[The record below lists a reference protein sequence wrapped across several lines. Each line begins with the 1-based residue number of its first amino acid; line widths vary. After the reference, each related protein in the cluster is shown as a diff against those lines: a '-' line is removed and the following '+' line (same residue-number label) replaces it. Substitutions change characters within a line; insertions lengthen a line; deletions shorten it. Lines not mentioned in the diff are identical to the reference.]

1 MKEHHSIAF
10 EQTDGER
17 AMNLPFKTL
26 DDVELEGKRILIRVD
41 MNCSLDPET
50 KKIINDSR
58 IRAMTPTLHE
68 LERSRVV
75 LMAHQGRPGSD
86 DFISLEQHTEI
97 LRQLGFNAHFVD
109 DIFGEKAKKA
119 IETVKVGEI
128 LVLQNVR
135 MFDGEMRK
143 GPIEEVAREP
153 IVQELYPFFDLFVND
168 AFGAAHRSQPSIVGF
183 TTVLPSVAGR
193 VMEKE
198 VRTLTEILSTDKH
211 PWILVLGGSKVPDKV
226 MMIKKLLEIGR
237 ADNVLL
243 GGLIGT
249 LFLIASEKISEKY
262 GSAIKG
268 FEEILPVAKELVDK
282 YPDVIILPTDAAVER
297 DGARVECSFEEMN
310 GDPFYDIGSRTAE
323 IFGSAIRGAK
333 VAFANGPMGFFEK
346 DQFKFGTIKV
356 LEAIAECDCITVVG
370 GGHVSAMAERMDLVD
385 RITHISTGG
394 GATMSFL
401 TGKKLP
407 LIEALENA
415 ARRMDQTA

>member
-1 MKEHHSIAF
+1 M
-10 EQTDGER
+10 R
-17 AMNLPFKTL
+17 LPFKTL
-26 DDVELEGKRILIRVD
+26 DDVELDEKRVLIRVD
-41 MNCSLDPET
+41 MNCSLDPDT

-68 LERSRVV
+68 LEQCKVV

-97 LRQLGFNAHFVD
+97 LRKLGFNAHFVD
-109 DIFGEKAKKA
+109 DIFGDKAKRA
-119 IETVKVGEI
+119 IKEVKVGEI

-135 MFDGEMRK
+135 MFDGEMKK
-143 GPIEEVAREP
+143 GPIEEVAKEP
-153 IVQELYPFFDLFVND
+153 IVQELYPYFDLFVND

-183 TTVLPSVAGR
+183 TAVLPSVAGR

-198 VRTLTEILSTDKH
+198 VRTLTEILSTDQH

-226 MMIKKLLEIGR
+226 KMIKKLLEIGR

-249 LFLIASEKISEKY
+249 LFLIADKKIPESY
-262 GSAIKG
+262 GGVIKE
-268 FEEILPVAKELVDK
+268 FEEILPVARELIAK
-282 YPDVIILPTDAAVER
+282 YSDVIMLPVDAAVER
-297 DGARVECSFEEMN
+297 GGSRVECSFKEMQ
-310 GDPFYDIGSRTAE
+310 GAPFYDIGAETAE
-323 IFGSAIRGAK
+323 LFGSIIRGAK

-346 DQFKFGTIKV
+346 DEFQYGTIKV
-356 LEAIAECDCITVVG
+356 LEAIADCNCTTVVG
-370 GGHVSAMAERMDLVD
+370 GGHVSAMAERMNLVNK
-385 RITHISTGG
+385 ITHISTGG

-407 LIEALENA
+407 LIEALEAA
-415 ARRMDQTA
+415 ARRMDGDA